1 MKTKFLLA
9 AALLLGT
16 TTVAT
21 AQISPDAPQRSGT
34 VNQTT
39 LPPTNPASS
48 NNPGTISQSTPTR
61 ANAPQQRVIGTIDET
76 PLPAQTTSTIKRNM
90 RQTTPAS
97 RATPENKRRATPQAT
112 PSRRSTTPANTTR
125 P

>member
-9 AALLLGT
+9 AAFLLGSV
-16 TTVAT
+16 TVAT
-21 AQISPDAPQRSGT
+21 AQISPDAPQRSGS

-39 LPPTNPASS
+39 LPPTNPASA
-48 NNPGTISQSTPTR
+48 NNPGTISQTTPTR
-61 ANAPQQRVIGTIDET
+61 ANPPQQRVIGTIDER
-76 PLPAQTTSTIKRNM
+76 PLPAQTTTTIKQNM

-97 RATPENKRRATPQAT
+97 RATPENKRRATPQST
-112 PSRRSTTPANTTR
+112 QPRRSATPANTTR